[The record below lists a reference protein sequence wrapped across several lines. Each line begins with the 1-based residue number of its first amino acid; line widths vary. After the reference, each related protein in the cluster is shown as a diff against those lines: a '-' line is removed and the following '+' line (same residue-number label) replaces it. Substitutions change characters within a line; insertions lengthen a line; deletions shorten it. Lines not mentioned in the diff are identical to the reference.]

1 MALLAWVKSKQAFLK
16 IQEGTGDN
24 LSKADFD
31 AGMVDY
37 VLWNVFKPECIDI
50 DGELPME
57 YLRGGMLMDSEPMT
71 AQSALPACLKV
82 AFEDEIDLSDVLVL
96 LNEPAT

>member
-24 LSKADFD
+24 LSQADID

-37 VLWNVFKPECIDI
+37 VLWSVFKPECIDL
-50 DGELPME
+50 DEELPLE
-57 YLRGGMLMDSEPMT
+57 YLRGGMLMDSEPIT
-71 AQSALPACLKV
+71 AKSALSACLKV
-82 AFEDEIDLSDVLVL
+82 AFEDEIDLADVLVL
-96 LNEPAT
+96 LNDPAT

>member
-24 LSKADFD
+24 LSQADID

-37 VLWNVFKPECIDI
+37 VLWSVFTPECIDL
-50 DGELPME
+50 DEELPLE
-57 YLRGGMLMDSEPMT
+57 YLRGGMLMDSEPIT
-71 AQSALPACLKV
+71 PQSALPACLKV
-82 AFEDEIDLSDVLVL
+82 AFEDAIDLADVLVL